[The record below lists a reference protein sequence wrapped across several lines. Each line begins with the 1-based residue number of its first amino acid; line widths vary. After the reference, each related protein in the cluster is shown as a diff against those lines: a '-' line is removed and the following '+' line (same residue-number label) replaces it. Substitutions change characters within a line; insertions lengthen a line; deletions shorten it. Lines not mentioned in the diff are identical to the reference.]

1 LEDDEMNFPH
11 VTFLKSDGAQEQ
23 RAAYGREQQDGRAP
37 RLLLFDSAAGK
48 AGRYALYPYCETH
61 SLAWESGD
69 VCPLCHAEM
78 EARLERI

>member
-1 LEDDEMNFPH
+1 MTTMDFPR
-11 VTFLKSDGAQEQ
+11 VAFVKSDGAQEQ
-23 RAAYGREQQDGRAP
+23 RAAYGREQQDGRTT
-37 RLLLFDSAAGK
+37 RLLLLDPSAGR

-69 VCPLCHAEM
+69 VCPRCRAEV